1 MTTAIKR
8 KPIAYAGEGSAV
20 DFYLNQDKN
29 PTPPPAPKK
38 KLANWGV
45 FDKDNTQHRTI
56 LSLMRQAQWTK
67 DWNGREVPDII
78 RLSDFLHSDKSPV
91 NKALKKMETHELS
104 KIIVALEGIVEW
116 TFKNKKR

>member
-1 MTTAIKR
+1 MEITKR
-8 KPIAYAGEGSAV
+8 KPIAYTGEGSAV
-20 DFYLNQDKN
+20 DFYQSLDRSS
-29 PTPPPAPKK
+29 TPPPAPKK

>member
-1 MTTAIKR
+1 MEITKR
-8 KPIAYAGEGSAV
+8 KPIAYTGTGSAV
-20 DFYLNQDKN
+20 DFYQSLDRN
-29 PTPPPAPKK
+29 PQPPSAQKK

-67 DWNGREVPDII
+67 YWNGREVPDIM

-91 NKALKKMETHELS
+91 NKALKKMTPDEVS
-104 KIIVALEGIVEW
+104 KVIVAFEGIVEW